1 MPAPRIAVLDDYQE
15 AALGSADWSP
25 LEGRADVTVFTDHLA
40 EEDAVA
46 ERLAG
51 FEVVIAMR
59 ERTPFPRSLLVRLPA
74 LRLLVTAGMV
84 NAAIDVAA
92 ARELGVTV
100 CGTRSGLAGTRE
112 LIWGLVLSLVRDIP
126 AQDASIRS
134 GGWQRGLGVELA
146 GRTLGILGL
155 GRLGSAVARY
165 AHAFDMNVVAWSEH
179 LTEAAAAEHGAELVS
194 KRELFA
200 RSDIVSLHVRLS
212 ARSRG
217 LVGAEELRLL
227 GPRGYLVNTS
237 RGPVVDEA
245 ALVAALRE
253 GTIAG
258 AALDVYDREPLP
270 ADHPLRSAP
279 RTVLTPHIGYVTR
292 EGLSVIYGEA
302 VEAIVAWLD
311 GAPVRELTA

>member
-1 MPAPRIAVLDDYQE
+1 MPVPRIAVLDDYQE
-15 AALGSADWSP
+15 AALDSADWSP
-25 LEGRADVTVFTDHLA
+25 LDGRAEITVFTDHLA

-46 ERLAG
+46 ARLAE
-51 FEVVIAMR
+51 FEVVVAMR
-59 ERTPFPRSLLVRLPA
+59 ERTPFPRSLLARLPR

-100 CGTRSGLAGTRE
+100 CGTRSGKAGTRE

-126 AQDASIRS
+126 AHDAAVRS
-134 GGWQRGLGVELA
+134 GGWQGGLGIELA

-165 AHAFDMNVVAWSEH
+165 AHAFDMKVLAWSQH
-179 LTEAAAAEHGAELVS
+179 LTEAVAAEHGAELVS
-194 KRELFA
+194 KRELFE
-200 RSDIVSLHVRLS
+200 RSDIVTLHVRLS
-212 ARSRG
+212 ERTRG

-237 RGPVVDEA
+237 RGPVVDEE
-245 ALVAALRE
+245 ALLAALRE

-270 ADHPLRSAP
+270 ADHPLRTAP
-279 RTVLTPHIGYVTR
+279 RTVLTPHIGFVTR
-292 EGLSVIYGEA
+292 EGLSRIYSDA
-302 VEAIVAWLD
+302 VEGIVAWLD